1 VLLKWFRKQGN
12 DNVPVNNHLVM
23 IIAEELDKILSD
35 EEFVSSAG
43 WIDRFKICHNI
54 FCGKVSGRAR
64 AVNCEMTAEWLSIVW
79 F

>member
-1 VLLKWFRKQGN
+1 
-12 DNVPVNNHLVM
+12 M
-23 IIAEELDKILSD
+23 INAEELDKILSD

-54 FCGKVSGRAR
+54 FCGKVSGRG